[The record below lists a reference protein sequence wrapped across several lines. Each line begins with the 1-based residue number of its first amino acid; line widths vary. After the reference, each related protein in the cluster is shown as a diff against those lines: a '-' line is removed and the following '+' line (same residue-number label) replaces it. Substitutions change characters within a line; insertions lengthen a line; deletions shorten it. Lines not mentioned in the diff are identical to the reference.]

1 MSQKG
6 LRMTETEIREHI
18 TWLLTIISNLRSAI
32 LALSTGNEKSYSLN
46 TGQTTQSVTRKDLGD
61 LRVQLKAFVDEL
73 TEYREIIGESTTET
87 GGEIMRAL

>member
-1 MSQKG
+1 MSQNG

-32 LALSTGNEKSYSLN
+32 LTLSTGNEKSYSLN

-73 TEYREIIGESTTET
+73 TEYREMIGESTNET